1 MMMSTSISLSARMC
15 SFTAVDIEKQVFKEG
30 CSKNSKYHY
39 SDKTC
44 KKATEY
50 INRCSTVTV
59 TYGVKV
65 EKDGSVNVSGGKVIK

>member
-1 MMMSTSISLSARMC
+1 MICLGISLNAKMC
-15 SFTAVDIEKQVFKEG
+15 SFTAVDMEKQVFKEG
-30 CSKNSKYHY
+30 CSTNSKYHH

-44 KKATEY
+44 KKAAEY

-65 EKDGSVNVSGGKVIK
+65 EDDGSVNVSGGKVIK